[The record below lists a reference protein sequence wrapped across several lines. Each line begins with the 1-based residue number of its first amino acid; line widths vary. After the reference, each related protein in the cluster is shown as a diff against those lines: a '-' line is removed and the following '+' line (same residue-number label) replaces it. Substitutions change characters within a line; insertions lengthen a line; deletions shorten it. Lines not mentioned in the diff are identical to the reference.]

1 MQRSGITQVYKKM
14 LHFQISEETNRLQT
28 GASGET
34 SQGLPG
40 LENHHYKDLYRG
52 TTSKAKPI
60 TMNKDWISAAK

>member
-14 LHFQISEETNRLQT
+14 LHFWISEETNRLQT

-40 LENHHYKDLYRG
+40 LENNHYKDL
-52 TTSKAKPI
+52 
-60 TMNKDWISAAK
+60 MWDN